1 MHDGQVLLVLH
12 LQLQKI
18 SDPPPS
24 LLCEVKPSQVCSST
38 ASSPG
43 QPFPAPLPLQPLQL
57 CFPPLQPRLG
67 LGPPCCCRGLFSG
80 EEPAGRKF
88 PLPFHCGVG
97 KGVNQTGCYLTS
109 SSPWTALRHACL
121 LPAPACLLA
130 KFAFVPSQFSLSPL
144 YSHWGGAEGLA
155 RAAPGGQD
163 LSLPPLGAQRPPV
176 PDRGRQ
182 GALLPLPQ
190 GRFGDSGALL

>member
-1 MHDGQVLLVLH
+1 M
-12 LQLQKI
+12 K
-18 SDPPPS
+18 PPPS

-43 QPFPAPLPLQPLQL
+43 HPFPAPLPSQPLQL
-57 CFPPLQPRLG
+57 RFPPLQPRLG
-67 LGPPCCCRGLFSG
+67 LSPPCCCRGLFFG

-88 PLPFHCGVG
+88 PLPFHRGVG

-121 LPAPACLLA
+121 LPAPACLSA

-144 YSHWGGAEGLA
+144 YPHFSSPTGAELRGW
-155 RAAPGGQD
+155 PGPPPGRQD
-163 LSLPPLGAQRPPV
+163 PSLPPLGAQRPPV

-190 GRFGDSGALL
+190 GRFGGTGALL